1 MAAAAAAAAAATA
14 AVASVLSMR
23 WRMTACPTSG
33 RGGCCGGRGGR
44 GVTGGLRVGERVG
57 ESARTAGWSRGTAAC
72 PGPAGSVWCRS
83 SWASSWVSPWAAAVW
98 QTPAEEEGRQFE
110 KSEYIFYEKMTS
122 VMSQTAF

>member
-1 MAAAAAAAAAATA
+1 MAAAAAAAVAATA

-23 WRMTACPTSG
+23 WRMTVCPTSG
-33 RGGCCGGRGGR
+33 RGGCCGGR
-44 GVTGGLRVGERVG
+44 GVTGGLRVGERVR

-110 KSEYIFYEKMTS
+110 KSEYIFYKKMTS
-122 VMSQTAF
+122 VTSQTAF

>member
-1 MAAAAAAAAAATA
+1 MAAAAAAAVAATA

-44 GVTGGLRVGERVG
+44 GVTGGLRVGERVR

-110 KSEYIFYEKMTS
+110 KSEYIFHEKMTS
-122 VMSQTAF
+122 VTSQTAF